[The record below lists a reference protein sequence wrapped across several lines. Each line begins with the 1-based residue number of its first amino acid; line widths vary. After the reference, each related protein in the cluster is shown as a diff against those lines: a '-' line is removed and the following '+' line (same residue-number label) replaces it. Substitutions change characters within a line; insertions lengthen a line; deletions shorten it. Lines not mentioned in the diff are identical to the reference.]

1 MKNLFALL
9 LTAVL
14 LFSLS
19 ACDNYAGEADKNS
32 TPAPQST
39 PSDIQTDNINPS
51 APTPSSPSKPPVSEA
66 KITRDRAIEI
76 ALEKAKLQKADIRDL
91 EAELDYEKGV
101 LVWEVDFDYQN
112 LDYSYDIN
120 ADTGAVILEEIEK
133 DDK

>member
-1 MKNLFALL
+1 MKKLFALL

-39 PSDIQTDNINPS
+39 PSDIQMDNNNPS
-51 APTPSSPSKPPVSEA
+51 APTPSSPSISEA
-66 KITRDRAIEI
+66 KITRDRAIDI

-101 LVWEVDFDYQN
+101 LVWGVDFDYQN

>member
-1 MKNLFALL
+1 MKKLFALL

-39 PSDIQTDNINPS
+39 PSDIQTDNNNPS
-51 APTPSSPSKPPVSEA
+51 APTPSSPSISEA
-66 KITRDRAIEI
+66 KITRDRAIDI

>member
-1 MKNLFALL
+1 MKKLFALL

-19 ACDNYAGEADKNS
+19 ACDNYAGEAGKNS

-39 PSDIQTDNINPS
+39 PSDIQTDNNNPS
-51 APTPSSPSKPPVSEA
+51 APTPSSPSISGA

-76 ALEKAKLQKADIRDL
+76 ALEKAKLQKADIHDL

>member
-1 MKNLFALL
+1 MKKFSALL

-39 PSDIQTDNINPS
+39 PSDIQTDNNNPS
-51 APTPSSPSKPPVSEA
+51 APTPSSPSISEA

-91 EAELDYEKGV
+91 EAELDYEKGI